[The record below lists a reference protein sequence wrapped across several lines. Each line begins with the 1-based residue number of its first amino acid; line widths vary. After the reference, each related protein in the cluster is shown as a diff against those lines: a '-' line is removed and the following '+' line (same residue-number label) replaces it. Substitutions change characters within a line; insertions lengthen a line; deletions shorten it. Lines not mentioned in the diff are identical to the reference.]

1 MSFDVKD
8 IVLEERKKINNFIL
22 KRWLSLRMILRG
34 KIVDLKNID
43 GFYIEDKN
51 NIIAVITYRIVGF
64 SLEIIS
70 LDSVYE
76 NKGIGSLL
84 INKIKAFANECN
96 LKNIIVITTN
106 NNLRAL
112 GFYQKRGF
120 ILNKVFFDS
129 IKQARKLKPEIP
141 IKNKNGI
148 LIRDEIELKFVLSK
162 I

>member
-76 NKGIGSLL
+76 NKRIGSLL

-96 LKNIIVITTN
+96 LKNIIVITRN
-106 NNLRAL
+106 DNLRAL
-112 GFYQKRGF
+112 GFYQKKGF

-129 IKQARKLKPEIP
+129 IKQACKLKPEIP

-148 LIRDEIELKFVLSK
+148 LIRDEIELKLSL
-162 I
+162 

>member
-1 MSFDVKD
+1 MSFDVKN
-8 IVLEERKKINNFIL
+8 IGLEERQKINNFIL
-22 KRWLSLRMILRG
+22 KRWFSLEMILRG
-34 KIVDLKNID
+34 KIVDLKNIN
-43 GFYIEDKN
+43 GFYMENGN
-51 NIIAVITYRIVGF
+51 NIIGLITYIIIDF

-106 NNLRAL
+106 DNLRAL

-148 LIRDEIELKFVLSK
+148 LIRDEIELKLSL
-162 I
+162 

>member
-96 LKNIIVITTN
+96 LKNIIVIITN
-106 NNLRAL
+106 DNLRAL
-112 GFYQKRGF
+112 GFYQRRGF
-120 ILNKVFFDS
+120 VLNKVFFDS
-129 IKQARKLKPEIP
+129 IKQARKLKSEIP

>member
-1 MSFDVKD
+1 MSFDVKN
-8 IVLEERKKINNFIL
+8 IGLEERQKINNFIL
-22 KRWLSLRMILRG
+22 KRWFSLEMILRG
-34 KIVDLKNID
+34 KIVDLKNIN
-43 GFYIEDKN
+43 GFYMENGN
-51 NIIAVITYRIVGF
+51 NIIGLITYIIIDF

-106 NNLRAL
+106 DNLRAL
-112 GFYQKRGF
+112 GFYQKKGF

-148 LIRDEIELKFVLSK
+148 LIRDEIELKLSL
-162 I
+162 

>member
-1 MSFDVKD
+1 MSLNVKD
-8 IVLEERKKINNFIL
+8 IGLEEREKINNFVL
-22 KRWLSLRMILRG
+22 KRWFSLEMILRG
-34 KIVDLKNID
+34 KIVDLKDIN
-43 GFYIEDKN
+43 GFYIENGN
-51 NIIAVITYRIVGF
+51 NIIGLITYIIIDF

-76 NKGIGSLL
+76 NRGIGSLL
-84 INKIKAFANECN
+84 VNKVKDFATECN

-106 NNLRAL
+106 DNLRAL

-141 IKNKNGI
+141 IKNENGI
-148 LIRDEIELKFVLSK
+148 LIRDEIELKLSL
-162 I
+162 